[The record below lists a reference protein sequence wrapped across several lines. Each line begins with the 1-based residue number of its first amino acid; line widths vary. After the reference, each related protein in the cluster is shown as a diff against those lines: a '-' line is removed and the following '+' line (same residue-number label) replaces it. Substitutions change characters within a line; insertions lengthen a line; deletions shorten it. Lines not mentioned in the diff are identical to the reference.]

1 MKRKCF
7 VCEDFGYIAYNCRN
21 MKSEKEKESTPMPS
35 NKFEVLRS
43 RVMNVGISSE
53 IKEEKDKRT
62 ILRKERQKE

>member
-1 MKRKCF
+1 
-7 VCEDFGYIAYNCRN
+7 